1 MYMETRL
8 AHEHGRDGCYT
19 FGAVGEAEVVNA
31 QGGCGLLQQWDVL
44 ASVLNCI
51 GDHVL
56 MGSLCSWL

>member
-31 QGGCGLLQQWDVL
+31 QGLVHYQNLK
-44 ASVLNCI
+44 
-51 GDHVL
+51 
-56 MGSLCSWL
+56 